1 MEPAAFAARVLDAHD
16 EKVVSFLCLFGDDLS
31 ARSAMLADRDIDRR
45 GLVVAAPRKLG
56 VLGGRLHGFL
66 DAIAR
71 LFLVLFAGGLVPTGL
86 RDDRDRDTAGA
97 GQEPCEPRR
106 ELAVVT
112 LIHSEQQA
120 FEIRNEA
127 PSLEFLALQPVLLRP
142 GP

>member
-1 MEPAAFAARVLDAHD
+1 
-16 EKVVSFLCLFGDDLS
+16 
-31 ARSAMLADRDIDRR
+31 MLADRDVDRR
-45 GLVVAAPRKLG
+45 GLVLATARKLG

-71 LFLVLFAGGLVPTGL
+71 LRLVLFAGGLAPTGQ

-97 GQEPCEPRR
+97 GQEPCETRR
-106 ELAVVT
+106 ELAVGT

-127 PSLEFLALQPVLLRP
+127 PSLEFLTLQPFLLRLAQRHP
-142 GP
+142 